1 MRKKATLVLGCLV
14 LAGAVV
20 YAFREAVLIRLAA
33 GPLPADRRL
42 VVMSPFRDRGP
53 ERAAKQFLAALKTD
67 RCRELLRQAGHR
79 FDTIEAFCAK
89 EASFA
94 PDRFDLINRITAQS
108 KTRLQYIWRTAQPT
122 EFAGFCEVTV
132 TRAGTE
138 WVVTDYQRAY

>member
-1 MRKKATLVLGCLV
+1 MRKKAISVLGCLV

-20 YAFREAVLIRLAA
+20 YALREAVLIRLAV

-53 ERAAKQFLAALKTD
+53 ERAAKQFLAALKTG
-67 RCRELLRQAGHR
+67 RCRELLGQAGHR
-79 FDTIEAFCAK
+79 SDTIDAFCAK
-89 EASFA
+89 EESFA
-94 PDRFDLINRITAQS
+94 PDRFDLVNRKTTQS
-108 KTRLQYIWRTAQPT
+108 KTRLQYIWRIAQPT

-132 TRAGTE
+132 TRAGSE

>member
-1 MRKKATLVLGCLV
+1 MWVAYFVDNTRNKKP
-14 LAGAVV
+14 
-20 YAFREAVLIRLAA
+20 AFEVNAKVLIAVSA
-33 GPLPADRRL
+33 RRSGGRQL
-42 VVMSPFRDRGP
+42 SSGGTAMRTF
-53 ERAAKQFLAALKTD
+53 ALKTD

-79 FDTIEAFCAK
+79 SDTLEAFCAK